1 MHFLMLVF
9 FFFNRFPPCI
19 SAIFTYGSKQTN
31 KHVINN
37 LIPPANRPTTPTQ
50 PTSYNRPQPPP
61 LPPMP
66 PILPILIPIMLPIIL
81 PEMLPMSIPSLIP
94 VMLPIGRPTMIPMTL
109 PIWLPP
115 MLPMVL
121 PMMLPMILPKMLPIL
136 ILTLLPI
143 LMSQMLPILIPI
155 VLPTKIPK
163 MLPVI
168 PSQVLPT
175 LIPMILPI
183 MIPMILSKM
192 LPMMLPIMLP
202 IMLLVLVMRQ
212 AIDTGKSSDVHFLQ
226 VLGFEDD
233 DGEFTGRGHVTQR
246 EADVAQLI
254 FLQSKQQQQTQTK
267 SLITGPLHSV
277 QLISKNQTQTNQSI
291 SNNNKFDCN
300 STTRYYLVIIINF
313 SNRNESMNQRMRI
326 RK

>member
-1 MHFLMLVF
+1 
-9 FFFNRFPPCI
+9 
-19 SAIFTYGSKQTN
+19 
-31 KHVINN
+31 
-37 LIPPANRPTTPTQ
+37 
-50 PTSYNRPQPPP
+50 
-61 LPPMP
+61 
-66 PILPILIPIMLPIIL
+66 
-81 PEMLPMSIPSLIP
+81 
-94 VMLPIGRPTMIPMTL
+94 
-109 PIWLPP
+109 
-115 MLPMVL
+115 
-121 PMMLPMILPKMLPIL
+121 
-136 ILTLLPI
+136 
-143 LMSQMLPILIPI
+143 
-155 VLPTKIPK
+155 
-163 MLPVI
+163 
-168 PSQVLPT
+168 
-175 LIPMILPI
+175 MILPI

-192 LPMMLPIMLP
+192 LPMMLPIMLPIMQP

-226 VLGFEDD
+226 VLGFEDN

-267 SLITGPLHSV
+267 SLITGPLRSV